1 MRVPNIT
8 IAPGA
13 THTID
18 LAKYFVNGETL
29 TYSVEGANAAV
40 ATAKVEGTKLVV
52 TGVASGAT
60 TATIK
65 AGETTQNIAVTVRKG
80 SSENGWM

>member
-8 IAPGA
+8 IDLGA
-13 THTID
+13 TYTID

-29 TYSVEGANAAV
+29 TYSVEGANVSV
-40 ATAKVEGTKLVV
+40 ATTKVEGTKLVV
-52 TGVASGAT
+52 TGVATGAT

-65 AGETTQNIAVTVRKG
+65 ANNTTQTIAITVRKG
-80 SSENGWM
+80 SSGNGWM